1 MHVHPLEER
10 TIGRILAEKAGRV
23 GDRPFLRWDGATTS
37 YAETDRITNAYAR
50 GLADLGIGR
59 GSVVAV
65 MMGNRP
71 EFLWVVWGLGK
82 LGAVAVPMNTAAKG
96 DQLTYYLRQS
106 GAGWLCADAGQLDVL
121 AGPLAE
127 ADRVTG
133 LIVHADAAELD
144 ALTAGLPSRVAA
156 YSLAEVADRSTEPV
170 ELEVPVER
178 TDPMLI
184 MYTSGTTGP
193 SKGAVSP
200 QSQGH
205 AVGEQMA
212 RHCGYT
218 PDDVLYTCLPLFH
231 ANALWFTVYAAL
243 WADASVALYPRFSAR
258 SFWDEIRESGATEF
272 NALGAM
278 ANVIWQLPPG
288 PGDRDHRVRTAM
300 VVPTTRALV
309 DGFAERYGITV
320 TSVFAMTE
328 NCAVTVL
335 GPDDPRDKAASAGRV
350 REDVSVQITDDAGTP
365 LPSGEIGEICVRP
378 NRPGMIMLGY
388 HDMPEATAGTIRDL
402 WFRTGDRG
410 HLDDDGYLFYAERM
424 KEAIRRRG
432 ENISAYELETALCK
446 HPGVHEVAAVA
457 VPADLSEDDVMV
469 YVVRAPGADPSYE
482 ELVRY
487 AADTMAYFMVPRY
500 WEFVDELPKT
510 ASLKIEKFKLK
521 TDAVARR
528 DALWDRERAGI
539 TVRRNG

>member
-1 MHVHPLEER
+1 MS
-10 TIGRILAEKAGRV
+10 TIGEVLAERAARV
-23 GDRPFLRWDGATTS
+23 GDRPFLFWEGRTTT
-37 YAETDRITNAYAR
+37 YAEADRITNAYAR
-50 GLADLGIGR
+50 GLADLGIGH
-59 GSVVAV
+59 GTVVAV
-65 MMGNRP
+65 MMDNRA
-71 EFLWVVWGLGK
+71 EFLWTVWGLGK
-82 LGAVAVPMNTAAKG
+82 LGAVAVPMNTAARG
-96 DQLTYYLRQS
+96 DQLGYYLRQS
-106 GAGWLCADAGQLDVL
+106 GATWVCADTASVQVL
-121 AGPLAE
+121 AAPLAE
-127 ADRVTG
+127 VGT
-133 LIVHADAAELD
+133 VHGVLVHGAVPD
-144 ALTAGLPSRVAA
+144 GLPVEAFG
-156 YSLAEVADRSTEPV
+156 LAEVAHRPGDPLVLDRPV
-170 ELEVPVER
+170 VR
-178 TDPMLI
+178 TDPMLY

-218 PDDVLYTCLPLFH
+218 CDDVLYTCLPLFH

-258 SFWDEIRESGATEF
+258 SFWAEIRESGATEF

-278 ANVIWQLPPG
+278 ANVIWQLPASDA
-288 PGDRDHRVRTAM
+288 DRDHRVRTAM
-300 VVPTTRALV
+300 VVPTSRALV

-350 REDVSVQITDDAGTP
+350 RDDVAVQITADDGTP
-365 LPSGEIGEICVRP
+365 LPSGETGEICVRP
-378 NRPGMIMLGY
+378 NRPGMMMLGY
-388 HDMPEATAGTIRDL
+388 HEMPEATVGAIRDL

-410 HLDDDGYLFYAERM
+410 YLDGDGYLYFVDRI

-432 ENISAYELETALCK
+432 ENISAYELETTLCK
-446 HPGVHEVAAVA
+446 HQGVHEVAAVA

-469 YVVRAPGADPSYE
+469 YVVRADGHDPSYE

-487 AADTMAYFMVPRY
+487 AAENMAYFMVPRY

-521 TDAVARR
+521 QDAVDRR
-528 DALWDRERAGI
+528 DALWDREKAGI
-539 TVRRNG
+539 EVRR